1 MITLIFVDDV
11 IFFGPDRDKI
21 DKFIKELEDNVL
33 SLTVEEDMY
42 ALL

>member
-11 IFFGPDRDKI
+11 IFFGTDRDKI